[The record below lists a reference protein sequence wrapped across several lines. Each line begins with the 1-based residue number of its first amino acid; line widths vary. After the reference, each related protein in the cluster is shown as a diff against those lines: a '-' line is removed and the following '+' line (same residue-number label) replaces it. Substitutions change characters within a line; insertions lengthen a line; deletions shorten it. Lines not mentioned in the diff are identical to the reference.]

1 MYDHMHERCVN
12 SSEKNNTMNL
22 LNEKNENVVND
33 INNSNKEKIDDNE
46 TTNELNHENNGE
58 INNNHNNNDDNNE
71 NDDYDNKIKNKRSSG
86 ILIESHRNR
95 KTDLSNKI
103 LPDAFHNICHEFR
116 RAGDFKAMVD
126 FIAKYGP
133 IASNFNF
140 PFK

>member
-12 SSEKNNTMNL
+12 SSEKYNTTNFL
-22 LNEKNENVVND
+22 HEKNENVVND

-58 INNNHNNNDDNNE
+58 KNNNNDDNNE
-71 NDDYDNKIKNKRSSG
+71 NDDYDNKIKNKRASG

>member
-1 MYDHMHERCVN
+1 MYDHIHERCVN
-12 SSEKNNTMNL
+12 SSEKNNTMNI
-22 LNEKNENVVND
+22 LNEKNENVLND

-46 TTNELNHENNGE
+46 TSYELNHENNRE
-58 INNNHNNNDDNNE
+58 INNNNDDNNE

>member
-1 MYDHMHERCVN
+1 MYDHIHERCVN
-12 SSEKNNTMNL
+12 SSEKSNTMNIL
-22 LNEKNENVVND
+22 HEKNENIVND
-33 INNSNKEKIDDNE
+33 INNNNKEKIDDSE
-46 TTNELNHENNGE
+46 TSNVVNHENNGE
-58 INNNHNNNDDNNE
+58 KNNNNDDNNE
-71 NDDYDNKIKNKRSSG
+71 NDDYDYKIKNKRSSG